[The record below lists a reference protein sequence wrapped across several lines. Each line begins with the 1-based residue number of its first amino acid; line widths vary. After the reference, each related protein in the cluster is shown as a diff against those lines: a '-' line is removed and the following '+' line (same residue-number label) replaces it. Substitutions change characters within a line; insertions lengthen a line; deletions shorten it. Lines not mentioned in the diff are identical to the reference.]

1 MTRVREV
8 GVAGALDPRVIPLLP
23 PADVPAPETLPV
35 ATFREGIS
43 EIVLAS
49 AGEAVDVHSVS
60 DVMIPTDDGAIPARV
75 YEAEADD
82 SAPTLVYFHGG
93 GWVVLGL
100 ESHDSACRSLCARAG
115 CRVVSVDYRLAPE
128 HRYPAAAH
136 DCYAAT
142 RWVADELGASRIAVG
157 GDSAGGNLA
166 AVTALMAR
174 DMGGPDIAL
183 QALLYPVTNVASF
196 DTDSYAEYATGHGLT
211 ASLMRWFGAQYAGA
225 VGAESD
231 PYVSPL
237 LAPNLAG
244 LPPALVITAEFDV
257 LRDEGE
263 AYASKLAAAGVQTD
277 CVRYNGMH
285 HGFFIMD
292 GPLPQASA
300 AQGEAAAA
308 LRAAF
313 QA

>member
-1 MTRVREV
+1 MARVREV
-8 GVAGALDPRVIPLLP
+8 GVAGALDPRVLPLLP
-23 PADVPAPETLPV
+23 PEDAPASETLPV
-35 ATFREGIS
+35 DVFRAGIL
-43 EIVLAS
+43 EIVLSSVGEPAS
-49 AGEAVDVHSVS
+49 VHRVCDVD
-60 DVMIPTDDGAIPARV
+60 IPTEHAPLPARV
-75 YEAEADD
+75 YEAEENP

-93 GWVVLGL
+93 GWVVLGVD
-100 ESHDSACRSLCARAG
+100 SHDHACRSLCARAG

-128 HRYPAAAH
+128 HRFPAAAD

-142 RWVADELGASRIAVG
+142 QWVASELGASRIAVG

-166 AVTALMAR
+166 AVTSLMAR
-174 DMGGPDIAL
+174 DKGGPEICH
-183 QALLYPVTNVASF
+183 QLLIYPVTNVATF
-196 DTDSYAEYATGHGLT
+196 DTPSYAAYASGYGLT
-211 ASLMRWFGAQYAGA
+211 ASLMRWFGEQYAGGTGPA
-225 VGAESD
+225 AD

-237 LAPNLAG
+237 LAPSLAG
-244 LPPALVITAEFDV
+244 APPALVITAEFDV

-263 AYASKLAAAGVQTD
+263 AYAARLSDASVATD
-277 CVRYNGMH
+277 CVRYNGVH

-300 AQGEAAAA
+300 AQAEAAAA